1 MWESFSSNT
10 GGEADIR
17 LGTLRPSRVYVC
29 PCVRIHVY
37 VNYFNCFA
45 ILSRSASGRAA
56 VVMCR
61 RGITS
66 SEQLPAMDCWSNC
79 SADGNDCFSPWDSFG
94 VNVSTCKS
102 STVFNSMLQT
112 DLRDLRAMVEDRFDC
127 G

>member
-29 PCVRIHVY
+29 TCTHIHVY

-66 SEQLPAMDCWSNC
+66 SEQLPPMDWWSNC
-79 SADGNDCFSPWDSFG
+79 SADGNDCFLPWDSFG

-112 DLRDLRAMVEDRFDC
+112 VLRDLR